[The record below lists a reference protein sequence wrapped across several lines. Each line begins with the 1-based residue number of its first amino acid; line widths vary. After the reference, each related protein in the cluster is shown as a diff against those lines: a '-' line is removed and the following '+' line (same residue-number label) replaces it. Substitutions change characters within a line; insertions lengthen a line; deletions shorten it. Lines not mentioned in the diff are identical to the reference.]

1 MANPMAYATKMT
13 RTGERDMSNRKPY
26 RTASQK
32 AEARRTARKCED
44 GTFRSS
50 APVSMHRPVGSKKGG
65 RGNGR

>member
-26 RTASQK
+26 RTAKQK
-32 AEARRTARKCED
+32 AVARKKAVVGKD

-50 APVSMHRPVGSKKGG
+50 APVSMHRPVGGKKGG
-65 RGNGR
+65 RGNAR